1 MKRRRGER
9 GSVAVETAISLLV
22 LTSVILGGV
31 HFGDAM
37 VVRQQMTAA
46 AQQAVRMCAVQ
57 EAGHEACAIPQ
68 AQVMLGAAVNRCD
81 PVDLR
86 ATVQVFGS
94 VETLRVDVSC
104 RYVGGFSRVMQRF
117 GGGVIDLQAQATHP
131 LR

>member
-1 MKRRRGER
+1 M
-9 GSVAVETAISLLV
+9 ETAISLVV
-22 LTSVILGGV
+22 LTTVILAGV

-46 AQQAVRMCAVQ
+46 AQQAARVCSVQ

-68 AQVMLGAAVNRCD
+68 AEVVLGNSVNRCD

-86 ATVQVFGS
+86 ATLQVFGN